1 MGSLAPKILSHVCM
15 YMINSHQFESDSVC
29 LIWASVYV
37 QNPYEVD
44 WIHWFLRQFIWLHS
58 HLVFLSIRM
67 YQNIVAWTSFKSLLY
82 GSCWQL
88 NSRMSYC
95 PLTQQYKHLWH
106 ENKLLTAELSVYP
119 GFVFIWDTRTN
130 YSLVSFQYIKA
141 LLSSVIQ
148 EQTTPWWAVNI
159 SRLCCHLWYEKKL
172 LTGELSI
179 YPGFVVI
186 CDTRSNYSLVSCQY
200 TQALLSSVTQ
210 EQTTHWWA
218 LRIPRLCFVIVT
230 QEQTTHWW
238 AVSIPRLCCHILH
251 KNKLQT
257 GELSE
262 YPGLVVI
269 CDTRTKYSLMSCQ
282 DTQAL
287 LSSVTPEQTTH
298 WWAVNIPRLCC
309 HIWHKNK
316 LLTGEL
322 SIYPGLIVICD
333 TRTNYSLVS
342 CQYTQA

>member
-1 MGSLAPKILSHVCM
+1 M
-15 YMINSHQFESDSVC
+15 
-29 LIWASVYV
+29 
-37 QNPYEVD
+37 
-44 WIHWFLRQFIWLHS
+44 
-58 HLVFLSIRM
+58 
-67 YQNIVAWTSFKSLLY
+67 
-82 GSCWQL
+82 
-88 NSRMSYC
+88 
-95 PLTQQYKHLWH
+95 
-106 ENKLLTAELSVYP
+106 
-119 GFVFIWDTRTN
+119 
-130 YSLVSFQYIKA
+130 
-141 LLSSVIQ
+141 
-148 EQTTPWWAVNI
+148 
-159 SRLCCHLWYEKKL
+159 
-172 LTGELSI
+172 
-179 YPGFVVI
+179 
-186 CDTRSNYSLVSCQY
+186 SCQY

-342 CQYTQA
+342 CQYTQALLSSVTGAQTIHWWAVSIPRLCCHLWHKNILLTGELSIYPGFVVICDTRTNYSLVSCQYTQALWSSVTQEQTTNWWAVRIPRTNYTLVSCQYTQAVLSSVTREQTNNWWAVSIPRTNYSLVSWQYTEALLSSVTWEQTAHWWAVKIHRLCCHLWHENKLLIGELSRYLGFAVICDTRTYLTSLQLVTGTVWRP